1 MKLNFLGAAG
11 TVTGSRYVLETGK
24 GKILVDCGMFQG
36 AKSLRMKNWES
47 FPIKAS
53 ELQAIVLT
61 HAHID
66 HSGYIPRLVQEGFK
80 GKIYCTPPTTSLC
93 QILLLDSA
101 KLMEEE
107 ARYANKKGFSK
118 HKPALPLFTTED
130 AEQTLEQFHSVAFGT
145 TTTIPG
151 GVQIHFKHSGHIL
164 GAASV
169 RISNDKTSITFS
181 GDVGRLNDPVML
193 SPESLSETE
202 YLVVESTYGNRIH
215 PEVDP
220 LTFLKETFERAWHQ
234 RGSVLIPAFAVGRA
248 QQILYY
254 IAKLKE
260 KGQMPDFPIYLDS
273 PMALDATNLYCDH
286 MEDHRLPEGECMRT
300 CKSAKYVRKVEESKA
315 LQANSNPKVVISA
328 SGMATGGRVLHYLK
342 SMLPDS
348 RNIILFAGFQASG
361 TRGAALVNGAEEV
374 KIHGEYFSVK
384 ASVGN
389 LENLSA
395 HADSSE
401 IINWLKNS
409 KINPKRVFITHG
421 EPAGSQALKT
431 KLQDEFKWD
440 CVVPEEG
447 SVYEL

>member
-1 MKLNFLGAAG
+1 MKLLFLGATG
-11 TVTGSRYVLETGK
+11 TVTGSRYVLDTDK
-24 GKILVDCGMFQG
+24 GKILVDCGIFQG
-36 AKSLRMKNWES
+36 AKALRMKNWEP

-53 ELQAIVLT
+53 ELLAIVLT

-66 HSGYIPRLVQEGFK
+66 HSGYIPRLVREGFR

-93 QILLLDSA
+93 RILLFDSA
-101 KLMEEE
+101 KLMEQE
-107 ARYANKKGFSK
+107 ALYANKKGFSK

-130 AEQTLEQFHSVAFGT
+130 AERALEQFHSVNFHE

-151 GVQIHFKHSGHIL
+151 GARIHFKYSGHIL

-181 GDVGRLNDPVML
+181 GDVGRLNDPVMPT
-193 SPESLSETE
+193 PENLSETD

-215 PEVDP
+215 PKIDL
-220 LTFLKETFERAWHQ
+220 LTLLSETFQRAWLQ

-254 IAKLKE
+254 ISKLQE
-260 KGQMPDFPIYLDS
+260 NGHMPDFPIYLDS
-273 PMALDATNLYCDH
+273 PMALDTTHLYCDY
-286 MEDHRLPEGECMRT
+286 MKNHRLIEDECVRM
-300 CKSAKYVRKVEESKA
+300 CKSVKYVREIEESKA
-315 LQANSNPKVVISA
+315 LQASSSPKIVISA

-348 RNIILFAGFQASG
+348 RNIVLFAGFQASG
-361 TRGAALVNGAEEV
+361 TRGAALVSGAKEV
-374 KIHGEYFSVK
+374 KIHGEYFRVN
-384 ASVGN
+384 ASVHN

-401 IINWLKNS
+401 MIHWLKDS

-421 EPAGSQALKT
+421 EPIGSEALKT

-440 CVVPEEG
+440 CIVPEEG
-447 SVYEL
+447 NLYEL